1 MRILQVIDSL
11 EIGGAEKMSVNFANA
26 LASCNHF
33 SGLIATRKEGRLK
46 SQIDEKVHYLFLDK
60 KRVFDF
66 KALLKMRRFCVTN
79 KVEVLHAHSSSFFL
93 ACLLKIILP
102 HLKIIWHD
110 HNGVGNI
117 PKKDGTLYIQL
128 MSVFFSG
135 IISVNQQLK
144 YWAKKKLFCKKI
156 IYLPNFTIPST
167 FSATL
172 KTTTLY
178 GNEGKRI
185 LCLAN
190 LRYQKNHFLLI
201 EVAKQLKL
209 HFTEWTL
216 HFVGKDFQDDY
227 SSKLKEMVIQHDL
240 LETVYFY
247 GSREDVDHII
257 NQCEIAVFSSNS
269 EGLPVALL
277 EYGLQSKAVLSTKV
291 GEIPMI
297 IQDGENG
304 FLVDVNDSESFY
316 NCLERLITDQLLR
329 KKLGQNLY
337 QVIHE
342 NHSKEKV
349 INDYMIWL
357 KEL

>member
-60 KRVFDF
+60 RRIFDL
-66 KALLKMRRFCVTN
+66 KALLNMRRYCVTN
-79 KVEVLHAHSSSFFL
+79 KVEVLQAHSSSFFL
-93 ACLLKIILP
+93 ACLLKITLP
-102 HLKIIWHD
+102 HLSIIWHD

-117 PKKDGTLYIQL
+117 PKKDGTIYIQIL
-128 MSVFFSG
+128 SIFFSG

-156 IYLPNFTIPST
+156 IYLPNFTIPTT
-167 FSATL
+167 FPATKEL
-172 KTTTLY
+172 TTLY

-190 LRYQKNHFLLI
+190 LRHQKNHFLLI
-201 EVAKQLKL
+201 EVANQLKQN
-209 HFTEWTL
+209 FPDWTF
-216 HFVGKDFQDDY
+216 HFVGKDFHDDY
-227 SSKLKEMVIQHDL
+227 SSKIKELVVQLDL
-240 LETVYFY
+240 SQTVYFY
-247 GSREDVDHII
+247 GSREDVYNII
-257 NQCEIAVFSSNS
+257 DQSEIAVFSSNS

-277 EYGLQSKAVLSTKV
+277 EYGLQNKAVLSTKV

-297 IQDGENG
+297 IQDGVNG
-304 FLVDVNDSESFY
+304 LLVDVKDSETFY
-316 NCLERLITDQLLR
+316 KCLEKLITDEVLR
-329 KKLGQNLY
+329 RDLGHKLN
-337 QVIHE
+337 QVIRE
-342 NHSKEKV
+342 NHSQEKV
-349 INDYMIWL
+349 ISDYMKWL
-357 KEL
+357 KEF

>member
-66 KALLKMRRFCVTN
+66 KALLKMRRYCVTN
-79 KVEVLHAHSSSFFL
+79 KVEVLQAHSSSFFL

-117 PKKDGTLYIQL
+117 PKKDGTVYIQL
-128 MSVFFSG
+128 LSVFFSG

-156 IYLPNFTIPST
+156 IYLPNFTIPT
-167 FSATL
+167 AFSATSE
-172 KTTTLY
+172 TTTLY

-190 LRYQKNHFLLI
+190 LRHQKNHFLLI
-201 EVAKQLKL
+201 EVAKQLKQN
-209 HFTEWTL
+209 FPDWTI

-227 SSKLKEMVIQHDL
+227 SSKLKELVVQYDL
-240 LETVYFY
+240 SQTVYYY

-257 NQCEIAVFSSNS
+257 YQCEIAVFSSNS

-277 EYGLQSKAVLSTKV
+277 EYGLQNKAVLSTKV

-297 IQDGENG
+297 IQDGVNG
-304 FLVDVNDSESFY
+304 FLVDVKDSDSFY
-316 NCLERLITDQLLR
+316 DCLEKLIKDDVLR
-329 KKLGQNLY
+329 KDFGHRLN
-337 QVIHE
+337 QVIRA
-342 NHSKEKV
+342 NHSQEKV
-349 INDYMIWL
+349 INDYMKWL
-357 KEL
+357 KED